1 MFNWVDIVI
10 AIILAYNLI
19 RGFTRG
25 FVRSIAGIVAY
36 IVSGVLAKMY
46 YKSTALYIANEY
58 KWFGN
63 LKESISNHIK
73 SSFSLNGQ
81 VTSINPESIDPSM
94 LNKLNLPSSLKGE
107 VVNFFTEFT
116 SMNTGGN
123 AVDRFAEYFSSFI
136 LNGIAFLLIFLV
148 CLLVVKLLSI
158 LLDSFVKLP
167 VLKQVNQLS
176 GIIFG
181 GIKGCLI
188 VYLIMTI
195 VVFTTP
201 IVSNTSVMESI
212 KLSTLGSFFYNY
224 NIFLFIIDN
233 IVAGDFKNL
242 IAS

>member
-10 AIILAYNLI
+10 AIVLIYNLF

-25 FVRSIAGIVAY
+25 FIRSVAGIVGY
-36 IVSGVLAKMY
+36 IISGVLAKMY
-46 YKSTALYIANEY
+46 YKSAAVYIAEEY

-63 LKESISNHIK
+63 IKLSITNHIK
-73 SSFSLNGQ
+73 SSFNSSSNVG
-81 VTSINPESIDPSM
+81 SISPEAIDPEI
-94 LNKLNLPSSLKGE
+94 LNNLNLPSSIKGE

-116 SMNTGGN
+116 SMSTGGN

-148 CLLVVKLLSI
+148 CLLAIKLLSI
-158 LLDSFVKLP
+158 LLDTFVKLP

-195 VVFTTP
+195 IVFTTP
-201 IVSNTSVMESI
+201 IVSNTSIMDNI
-212 KLSTLGSFFYNY
+212 HLSTLGSFFYNY
-224 NIFLFIIDN
+224 NIFLFIIDS

-242 IAS
+242 ISG